1 MYNFS
6 KFGVRVNFSAEVQ
19 DLKRKRKE
27 EEKREKKK
35 RRVLRLRDNRPYEDF
50 QSFEFPVSSVLIW
63 RSFDALKGR
72 EKKEKK
78 GGKKSRRRKKKK
90 KNRDPSIDRENREA
104 VFGGSSH
111 ARSERVVGRWALV
124 NSK

>member
-27 EEKREKKK
+27 EEKKREEEKT
-35 RRVLRLRDNRPYEDF
+35 RLRDNRPYEDF